1 MAAAPAAQEK
11 GRWQEYQSA
20 KGEVMD
26 ELTRKYVERINQNFK
41 PKTDAE
47 LTTRQ
52 YKDFKQQYLPKQLT
66 AYEKAC
72 NFSASILNIS
82 PDQKDRPKLEEAIRI
97 CHLETTPEGVT
108 SFALVAPLAFIII
121 VAALGFLLPIGLA
134 AAAGNSNYLDAGSMF
149 ILMFGIVA
157 GASMIIP
164 LQRLPYYLAN
174 NWRMKASN
182 QMVLCTFYVVTYMRH
197 TSNLELAID
206 FAGEHLAPPLS
217 IDMKKVIWDIETER
231 YESVKE
237 SLDAYLDTWKEWNPE
252 FIESMH
258 LIQGSLLESSES
270 RRIELL
276 DKSLSVMLD
285 ETYEKML
292 HYAHNLKS
300 PLTTLHMLGVIL
312 PILGL
317 VILPLMVNFIPE
329 VRWYHVAIVYNITLP
344 ILVYVIAKSILST
357 RPTGYGNADISDINP
372 ELKKYKDF
380 IIPMG
385 GGDEIRLSPAMLAAV
400 IVCGLLLVGF
410 LPFVYHAASP
420 NSDYV
425 YGDAGLRE
433 VDINNAEEYSDATVF
448 LLDYRPGDPK
458 DPDSPRTN
466 GPFGMG
472 ALLLSLFIPLAL
484 GIGIGTYY
492 SIRSG
497 HLMKVREETRKL
509 EQEFASALFQLG
521 NRLADGIP
529 AEIAF
534 AKVADVVQGTPTGKF
549 FDTVTSNISRLGMS
563 LEDAIFDEKQGA
575 ILLYPSNVIESS
587 MKVLVESNKKGPL
600 VASQALINV
609 SEYIK
614 QMHRVDERLKD
625 LMGDV
630 ISSMKSQITF
640 LTPVIAGIVIGITSM
655 IASILGT
662 IGSRLS
668 VLQTQV
674 SEQGGTSA
682 ISSIFGG
689 AGIPTFYFQAIV
701 GIYVVQITFIL
712 TVMVNGIENG
722 IDDIAEQDSLG
733 KNLLRSTLLYVF
745 ISAMTIIL
753 FGLIAARIQTV

>member
-1 MAAAPAAQEK
+1 
-11 GRWQEYQSA
+11 
-20 KGEVMD
+20 MD
-26 ELTRKYVERINQNFK
+26 DLTRKYIQRINQGFT
-41 PKTDAE
+41 PQAQETS
-47 LTTRQ
+47 TRQ
-52 YKDFKQQYLPKQLT
+52 YKDFKAQYLPKQLT
-66 AYEKAC
+66 IYEKAC
-72 NFSASILNIS
+72 NWSAQVLNVS
-82 PDQKDRPKLEEAIRI
+82 PDSKDRPKLEEAIRI

-108 SFALVAPLAFIII
+108 SFALVAPLLFILL
-121 VAALGFLLPIGLA
+121 VATLGFLLPVGLA
-134 AAAGNSNYLDAGSMF
+134 AASGNEDFLASGSMF
-149 ILMFGIVA
+149 ILFFGIVA

-182 QMVLCTFYVVTYMRH
+182 QMVLCTFYIVTYMRH
-197 TSNLELAID
+197 TSNLELAVD
-206 FAGEHLAPPLS
+206 FAGDHLAPPLS
-217 IDMKKVIWDIETER
+217 IDMKKVIWDIETEK
-231 YESVKE
+231 YESIKE

-258 LIQGSLLESSES
+258 LIEGSLLESSEV
-270 RRIELL
+270 RRVELL

-329 VRWYHVAIVYNITLP
+329 VEWFHVAIVYNVTLP
-344 ILVYVIAKSILST
+344 VLVYVIAKSILST

-372 ELKKYKDF
+372 ELKKYKDI

-385 GGDEIRLSPAMLAAV
+385 GGDEIRMSPAVLSAV
-400 IVCGLLLVGF
+400 IICGLLIVGF
-410 LPFVYHAASP
+410 FPFVYHIASP
-420 NSDYV
+420 NTDYV

-433 VDINNAEEYSDATVF
+433 VDIDVPEDYADAKVF
-448 LLDYRPGDPK
+448 FLDYRPIDPK
-458 DPDSPRTN
+458 DPDSPRES

-472 ALLLSLFIPLAL
+472 ALILSLFVPLAL
-484 GIGIGTYY
+484 GLGIGIYY
-492 SIRSG
+492 TIKSS

-534 AKVADVVQGTPTGKF
+534 SKVADVVQGTPTGKF

-587 MKVLVESNKKGPL
+587 MKVLIESNKKGPL

-662 IGSRLS
+662 IGSRLAL
-668 VLQTQV
+668 LQEQV
-674 SEQGGTSA
+674 NTEGGGSA
-682 ISSIFGG
+682 IASIFGG
-689 AGIPTFYFQAIV
+689 GGIPTFYFQAIV

-733 KNLLRSTLLYVF
+733 KNMLRATVLYVV
-745 ISAMTIIL
+745 ISAITIIL